1 MANFTKATAKNL
13 LEKYLWDKGIN
24 PNKPFR
30 CLSSHEDRHPSMTFW
45 KKANIVKCWT
55 CGTTYDIFSLLEYDT
70 GITDFKEKLKYL
82 EEWNEGK
89 REVVQNAKPIDSSLM
104 WTSPEGSESDGSKEY
119 KTFVNY
125 DYIRACADRIGETDY
140 LTNRGISKKT
150 QLQYSVGYDPKYKSG
165 LGRGIWKAVI
175 FPTSERSIGARNT
188 DLDAKHEDRTDKK
201 GPSGLYNKSALG
213 LNKLKKPVFITEGEI
228 DCLSILEVGGQAL
241 ALGGVTS
248 YGNLL
253 KEIKLRQT
261 YQTLK
266 ATEFVIA
273 LDNDTE
279 GKKYTP
285 LLEKGLKELGVDYIC
300 ADVEK
305 LYQGG
310 KDANDSLLKDREK
323 FTEMVLEYNDFAEK
337 LKKERE
343 IEKVIQ
349 KAEEQKEKEAY
360 YLNRAVSNHI
370 QDFIDGIGKKAETSY
385 ISSGFKKLDDVLDG
399 GFYEGLYIVGAIS
412 SLGKT
417 TLVTQIAD
425 QIAEQGQDV
434 LVISLE
440 MAMEE
445 IMAKSISRQ
454 TYIDC
459 VYNRKSVNIA
469 KTARGITT
477 SQRYINYSSEE
488 MTAIK
493 DAVAKYQKIAEHLFI
508 YEGIGDIG
516 ASQIMELVDKHIRY
530 TGNKP
535 VVIIDYVQIL
545 APYNEKMTDKANT
558 DKAILELKR
567 LSRDEK
573 ITVIGISSFNRDSY
587 SGKVSMK
594 SFKESGAI
602 EYGSDVLIG
611 LQLKGADESKF
622 DVDQAKQKNPR
633 EIELVILKNR
643 NGATGKKIEYKYYP
657 MFNFFEEVK

>member
-1 MANFTKATAKNL
+1 MANFTKATAKGL
-13 LEKYLWDKGIN
+13 LEKYLMDKGIH
-24 PNKPFR
+24 PSKAFR
-30 CLSSHEDRHPSMTFW
+30 CLDPNHEDRHPSMTFW
-45 KKANIVKCWT
+45 KKGNLVKCFS
-55 CGTTYDIFSLLEYDT
+55 CGATFDIFDILEIDT

-82 EEWNEGK
+82 EEWNDGK
-89 REVVQNAKPIDSSLM
+89 REVVQNAKPIDKTLQEEEQEPKKTK
-104 WTSPEGSESDGSKEY
+104 TSV
-119 KTFVNY
+119 TL

-140 LTNRGISKKT
+140 LINRGISKEVLK
-150 QLQYSVGYDPKYKSG
+150 QYMIGYDPKYKPG
-165 LGRGIWKAVI
+165 LGREIWKAVI
-175 FPTSERSIGARNT
+175 FPKSEKSIGARNT
-188 DLDAKHEDRTDKK
+188 DPNAEHQNRIDKK
-201 GPSGLYNKSALG
+201 GESFIFNRSALG
-213 LNKLKKPVFITEGEI
+213 LNKIGKPVFITEGEV

-241 ALGGVTS
+241 ALGGVTF
-248 YGNLL
+248 YNTLL
-253 KEIKLRQT
+253 TEIKLRQANN
-261 YQTLK
+261 TLK
-266 ATEFVIA
+266 AKEFIIA
-273 LDNDTE
+273 LDND
-279 GKKYTP
+279 GDGIKYTK
-285 LLEKGLKELGVDYIC
+285 LLEAGLKELGVDYIC
-300 ADVEK
+300 ADVER
-305 LYQGG
+305 LYQGE
-310 KDANDSLLKDREK
+310 KDANESLLKDRAK
-323 FTEMVLEYNDFAEK
+323 FTEMVLEYDDFSKK
-337 LKKERE
+337 LEKERE
-343 IEKVIQ
+343 IEETIKQ
-349 KAEEQKEKEAY
+349 AEEQKEKEAY

-385 ISSGFKKLDDVLDG
+385 IPSGFKKLDDILDG

-454 TYIDC
+454 TYID
-459 VYNRKSVNIA
+459 SVFNGRGEKTA
-469 KTARGITT
+469 KTTRGITT
-477 SQRYINYSSEE
+477 SQRYRNYSSEE
-488 MTAIK
+488 MNAIK
-493 DAVAKYQKIAEHLFI
+493 EAVAKYEKIAEHLFI

-516 ASQIMELVDKHIRY
+516 ASQITELVDKHIRY

-545 APYNEKMTDKANT
+545 APYNERMTDKANT

-587 SGKVSMK
+587 SNKVSMR

-611 LQLKGADESKF
+611 LQLKGADDSKF

-643 NGATGKKIEYKYYP
+643 NGATGKKLEYKYYP
-657 MFNFFEEVK
+657 MFNFYEEV